1 MAPPPSSSA
10 HDPLASGQVR
20 RTVRIRDGR
29 TSTETLRG
37 PGGRG
42 AAEYPVLGRAG
53 RLPPVAPDHVERHG
67 PRGRVRLTAEP
78 GRVGVWPDRARRGTR
93 HSIDSDSDFVP
104 DSSV

>member
-1 MAPPPSSSA
+1 MA
-10 HDPLASGQVR
+10 HDPLASEQVR
-20 RTVRIRDGR
+20 RTVRSRDGR

-37 PGGRG
+37 SGGGG
-42 AAEYPVLGRAG
+42 AGEYPVLGRAR
-53 RLPPVAPDHVERHG
+53 RLQLTRDHVERHG

-93 HSIDSDSDFVP
+93 HSPDPDP